1 MIFNRLRPLPGSET
15 LEGVT
20 EDFRESRRLE
30 KYRLGKR
37 ALYFPA
43 GFSWE
48 YLPLR
53 EITGICPV
61 TRVIQSENGVCPFAM
76 EVPGVKIRFR
86 EKDMVLETEKE
97 KSSRILLSL
106 GLPFREEEQVL

>member
-1 MIFNRLRPLPGSET
+1 MIFHRLRPLPGSET

-20 EDFRESRRLE
+20 EDFRKSRRLE
-30 KYRLGKR
+30 KYRLGET

-43 GFSWE
+43 GFAWE

-53 EITGICPV
+53 EITGIRPV

-76 EVPGVKIRFR
+76 EVPGVRLKFG
-86 EKDMVLETEKE
+86 ETDMVLDTEKE
-97 KSSRILLSL
+97 KSQQILLAL
-106 GLPFREEEQVL
+106 KLPSAE

>member
-1 MIFNRLRPLPGSET
+1 MIFNRLRPLSGSEE

-20 EDFRESRRLE
+20 EDFRESRKLE

-53 EITGICPV
+53 EITAIQPV
-61 TRVIQSENGVCPFAM
+61 TRIIQSENGVCPFAM
-76 EVPGVKIRFR
+76 EVPGVRLRFR
-86 EKDMVLETEKE
+86 GTDMVLETEKE
-97 KSSRILLSL
+97 KSQQTMLAL
-106 GLPFREEEQVL
+106 GLPFPEE

>member
-1 MIFNRLRPLPGSET
+1 MIFNRLRPLSGSEE

-20 EDFRESRRLE
+20 EDFRESCRLE

-53 EITGICPV
+53 EITAIQPV
-61 TRVIQSENGVCPFAM
+61 TRIIQSENGVCPFAM
-76 EVPGVKIRFR
+76 EVPGVRLKFG
-86 EKDMVLETEKE
+86 ETDMVLDTEKE
-97 KSSRILLSL
+97 KSQQILLAL
-106 GLPFREEEQVL
+106 KLPSAE